1 MMPEYHRKIIHIDM
15 DAFFAAV
22 EQRDFPAYR
31 NQPVIVG
38 GSPDARG
45 VVATCSY
52 EARRYGIHSAM
63 PSAHAY
69 RLCPHAVF
77 IKPRFDAYKEAS
89 VQIRQIFADYSGL
102 VEPLSLDEAYLDV
115 SDATMFQ
122 GSATLIAKAIKEKI
136 KQHVGLIA
144 SAGVSY
150 NKFLAKLASDMD
162 KPDGFYLITPQ
173 QGPEFAEKLPI
184 SKFHGIG
191 KITAAKMQS
200 LGIKTGKDLRE
211 LSLVILQQ
219 HFGKS
224 AGHYYHICRGID
236 HRPVNSHRITKSVG
250 IETTFQ
256 QDITSR
262 QEILRHLHDLLDKA
276 LQRAAGK
283 QLVAYTLTV
292 KIKYHNF
299 VQITRSRTL
308 PYTVTKDAEL
318 LEELIKNTGI
328 GEKSVRLLGIT
339 LSSLEN
345 KLIDYRFQQTDLFR
359 DF

>member
-1 MMPEYHRKIIHIDM
+1 MTPELHRKIIHIDM

-22 EQRDFPAYR
+22 EQRDFPHYR
-31 NQPVIVG
+31 NRPVIVG

-52 EARRYGIHSAM
+52 EARRYGVHSAM
-63 PSAHAY
+63 PSAHAF

-77 IKPRFDAYKEAS
+77 IKPRFEAYKAAS
-89 VQIRQIFADYSGL
+89 AQIRQIFADYSNL

-115 SDATMFQ
+115 SDAAMLQ
-122 GSATLIAKAIKEKI
+122 GSASLIAKAIKEKI

-150 NKFLAKLASDMD
+150 NKFLAKLGSDRD

-173 QGPEFAEKLPI
+173 QGPGFAEKLPI
-184 SKFHGIG
+184 SQFHGIG
-191 KITAAKMQS
+191 KVTAAKMQA
-200 LGIKTGKDLRE
+200 LGIATGKDLRQ
-211 LSLVILQQ
+211 LPLLVLQQ
-219 HFGKS
+219 HFGKA
-224 AGHYYHICRGID
+224 AGHYYNICRGID

-250 IETTFQ
+250 VETTFQ
-256 QDITSR
+256 KDITAR
-262 QEILRHLHDLLDKA
+262 QDILRHLQALLDEA
-276 LQRAAGK
+276 LQRAAEK
-283 QLVAYTLTV
+283 QLMAYTLTV

-308 PYTVTKDAEL
+308 PYAVTKAAEV
-318 LEELIKNTGI
+318 LEALIKDTGM
-328 GEKSVRLLGIT
+328 GESRVRLLGIT
-339 LSSLEN
+339 LSSLDN
-345 KLIDYRFQQTDLFR
+345 KQTDKRFQQTDLFR